1 MNRKHNK
8 TMPRLTNIKKND
20 TMYIH
25 HMYIR
30 GGIMRQEV
38 LAWGNSASI
47 RLSKPILSLL
57 DLKIGDE
64 VDMIVKDDALIIRKP
79 KLTLDSLFENY
90 NGIYTPEDID
100 FGVPVGK
107 EVF

>member
-1 MNRKHNK
+1 MKQR
-8 TMPRLTNIKKND
+8 
-20 TMYIH
+20 
-25 HMYIR
+25 
-30 GGIMRQEV
+30 V

-47 RLSKPILSLL
+47 RLSKPVLSFL

-79 KLTLDSLFENY
+79 SKLTLDSLFENY
-90 NGIYTPEDID
+90 NGVYIPEDVD
-100 FGVPVGK
+100 FGKPVGK